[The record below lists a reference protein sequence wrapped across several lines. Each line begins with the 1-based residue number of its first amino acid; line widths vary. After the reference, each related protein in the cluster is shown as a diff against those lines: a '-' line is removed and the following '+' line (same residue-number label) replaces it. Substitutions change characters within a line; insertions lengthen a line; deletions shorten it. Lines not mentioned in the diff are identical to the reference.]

1 MTKAIRI
8 HETGGPEV
16 LAYEDVEVG
25 APGPGEALLHQTAV
39 GLNFIDIYYRLGLYP
54 IPSMPV
60 TLGVEAAGTVEA
72 VGDGVSDI
80 QPGDRVAYA
89 PVLGAYAGR
98 RLIAADRL
106 VKLPD
111 DVSANEAAAMM
122 LQGLTAQYLGRR
134 CYRIAAADTV
144 LVHAAAGGVGLILCQ
159 WAKHL
164 GATVIGTVGSEAKAE
179 LARRHGCD
187 HVINYTEED
196 FVERVAEITGGEGL
210 PVVYDSVGKTTFMK
224 SLDCLRPF
232 GLMVSFGQSSGPVEP
247 LDLKHLAAKGSLH
260 LTRPT
265 LMTYAAKRADLL
277 AGAKELF
284 EVVGSGA
291 VTVQRNQEYSLADT
305 AEAHRDLESR
315 KTTGSTILIP

>member
-8 HETGGPEV
+8 HQTGGPEV
-16 LAYEDVEVG
+16 LAYEDAEVG

-80 QPGDRVAYA
+80 QVGDRVAYA
-89 PVLGAYAGR
+89 PVLGAYAAR
-98 RLIAADRL
+98 RVIAADRL

-111 DVSANEAAAMM
+111 DISANEAAAMM
-122 LQGLTAQYLGRR
+122 LQGLTAQYLARR
-134 CYRIAAADTV
+134 CYRIAAGDTV

-196 FVERVAEITGGEGL
+196 FAERVAEITGGEGL

-232 GLMVSFGQSSGPVEP
+232 GLMVTFGQSSGASEP
-247 LDLKHLAAKGSLH
+247 LDLKHLAAKGSLY

-265 LMTYAAKRADLL
+265 LMTYAAKREDLL

-291 VTVQRNQEYSLADT
+291 VTVERNQEYSLADT
-305 AEAHRDLESR
+305 AQAHRDLESR

>member
-8 HETGGPEV
+8 HQTGGPEV

-80 QPGDRVAYA
+80 QVGDRVAYA
-89 PVLGAYAGR
+89 PVLGAYAAR
-98 RLIAADRL
+98 RLVAADRL

-111 DVSANEAAAMM
+111 DISANEAAAMM
-122 LQGLTAQYLGRR
+122 LQGLTAQYLARR
-134 CYRIAAADTV
+134 CYRIAAGDTV

-196 FVERVAEITGGEGL
+196 FAERVAEITGGEGL

-232 GLMVSFGQSSGPVEP
+232 GLMVSFGQSSGASEP
-247 LDLKHLAAKGSLH
+247 LDLKHLAAKGSLY

-265 LMTYAAKRADLL
+265 LMTYALKREDLL

-291 VTVQRNQEYSLADT
+291 VTVERNQEYSLADT
-305 AEAHRDLESR
+305 AQAHRDLESR